1 MVKRAHWAR
10 IQPWRRSAAAGIRA
24 RPQPLDIPEHNM
36 RTDRQHWIGGR
47 APGSAYA
54 CDDTLRGRARVGL
67 TGKQRVP
74 DLPWLL
80 GLASD
85 WIAH

>member
-1 MVKRAHWAR
+1 MKRADWAR

-24 RPQPLDIPEHNM
+24 SPQPLDIPEHDV
-36 RTDRQHWIGGR
+36 RTDGQQWIEGR

-54 CDDTLRGRARVGL
+54 CNDTLRGRARVGV
-67 TGKQRVP
+67 TRKQRVP

-80 GLASD
+80 GSASD
-85 WIAH
+85 WIAD